1 MADDQGGD
9 ERVHAIDATPALDV
23 NREEVVNDVF
33 RNMLADDAMEDVI
46 SKMLHDAEPGIVC
59 PRQLEKL
66 RNMRKDANTPLYP
79 SCEVSKLEADLML
92 LSLKFAHGLSDK
104 CFGDVLCVLK
114 KLLPCPNEL
123 PEMTYE
129 AKQMICP
136 LGLEVE
142 KFHACRNDCILYRGK
157 EYKDLD
163 KCPKC
168 EAPWYK
174 DIKNDSRTKGGPV
187 KVAWYFPVHPR
198 LERLFANAETAKLLR
213 WHEEGRRKDKMLRH
227 PAVGSDW
234 RSIDFMFKK
243 NFGYGARNIMFGLS
257 TDGMNPFDMVRTN
270 HSSWPMMICIYNLP
284 PWLCMKRAYLQ
295 LAVMIQGPKQPGND
309 IDVYLEPLMD
319 YLQKLWNDGLTVW
332 DEYTKKHCLV
342 KGMLLNT
349 ITDLPGRGCLS
360 GEATKGYHGC
370 VECLD
375 ETVTKWLPNSN
386 KMVYMGHRRGLLRH
400 HPYRRDKKPFDGTV
414 EHRQLPKYR
423 DGKQIFKEVSKL
435 NVVLGKGKGKVA
447 APAGSLWKK
456 GQSCGDFLIGNT

>member
-1 MADDQGGD
+1 MY
-9 ERVHAIDATPALDV
+9 H
-23 NREEVVNDVF
+23 
-33 RNMLADDAMEDVI
+33 
-46 SKMLHDAEPGIVC
+46 
-59 PRQLEKL
+59 
-66 RNMRKDANTPLYP
+66 
-79 SCEVSKLEADLML
+79 
-92 LSLKFAHGLSDK
+92 
-104 CFGDVLCVLK
+104 
-114 KLLPCPNEL
+114 
-123 PEMTYE
+123 
-129 AKQMICP
+129 
-136 LGLEVE
+136 
-142 KFHACRNDCILYRGK
+142 GK

-168 EAPWYK
+168 EAPRYK
-174 DIKNDSRTKGGPV
+174 DVKNDSRTKGGPV

-319 YLQKLWNDGLTVW
+319 DLQKLWNDGLTVW
-332 DEYTKKHCLV
+332 DEYTKKHYLV

-375 ETVTKWLPNSN
+375 ETVAKWLPNSN
-386 KMVYMGHRRGLLRH
+386 KMVYMGHHRGLLRH
-400 HPYRRDKKPFDGTV
+400 HPYHRDKESFDGTE

-423 DGKQIFKEVSKL
+423 DRKQIFKEVSKL
-435 NVVLGKGKGKVA
+435 KVALGKGKEKVP

-456 GQSCGDFLIGNT
+456 ISIFWKLSYWKHLTICHSLDPMNITKNICASTLGTLLATKGESKDSIKSRMDLEQMGVRPELHPITLEDGTNKLPVASWTISKGEKEKLLSFFDELKVPTGYCANLKRLVNMKQFKLNISGMKAHDYHVMMTQLLPIALRGILPDKVRDPIIKLCSFFNAVS